1 MPRLDL
7 DWIFISQRS
16 AILCIVLVLV
26 LVGGGT
32 TAYFFLS
39 RAAGPDSVKG
49 DKQIAHFL
57 SIEGTVKVK
66 RTNTSY
72 FLAVNRSTPLET
84 GDTVQTDSDGQA
96 RIQFIDGSTYTLGQ
110 DSTMVIRLHV
120 LDSRNGSSAV
130 NVAVGSGEVK
140 VSTGQRTDS
149 VNEIETSSTSSEM
162 DPNTKATVAATREGT
177 TKIDVASGSAR
188 VTTQD
193 GGKAKVG
200 ADERLEVASS
210 GQIISHEKLLPSPRL
225 SEPTDLAVI
234 RTADDHATINLS
246 WIPVQGAVKYHVA
259 VSTSRFF
266 TKIISE
272 SRDLKSARLVVEKL
286 PPGRYFWQVKAVDG
300 TGKTSGFSDP
310 FQFTLV
316 GKTGEGSRGIEVVL
330 DEVNS
335 LGPNL
340 FEVRGRSVVGA
351 VIKINGNKVSQID
364 AEGRFS
370 ALVKITDIREIVV
383 EAEDPSGNKGRVVK
397 KV

>member
-1 MPRLDL
+1 MPKLDL
-7 DWIFISQRS
+7 DWYFISRRS
-16 AILCIVLVLV
+16 ALLCIVLVLL

-32 TAYFFLS
+32 TAYLFLTK
-39 RAAGPDSVKG
+39 AAGPDNVKG

-66 RTNTSY
+66 RTSTSY

-130 NVAVGSGEVK
+130 NVAVGSGQVK
-140 VSTGQRTDS
+140 VSTGQRGDS
-149 VNEIETSSTSSEM
+149 VNEIETSSTSSDF
-162 DPNTKATVAATREGT
+162 DPNTKATVAATREGN

-193 GGKAKVG
+193 GVKTKVE
-200 ADERLEVASS
+200 ADERLEIASS
-210 GQIISHEKLLPSPRL
+210 GQILSHEKLLPSPRL
-225 SEPTDLAVI
+225 AEPSDLSVI
-234 RTADDHATINLS
+234 RTPEDQATINLS
-246 WIPVQGAVKYHVA
+246 WIPVQGAVRYQVA

-266 TKIISE
+266 TKIVAE
-272 SRDLKSARLVVEKL
+272 SQDLRSARLVVEKL
-286 PPGRYFWQVKAVDG
+286 PAGRYFWQVKAVDA

-316 GKTGEGSRGIEVVL
+316 GKTGEGSHGIDVVL

-340 FEVRGRSVVGA
+340 YEVRGRSVVGA
-351 VIKINGNKVSQID
+351 VVRINGTKVTQID

-370 ALVKITDIREIVV
+370 ALVKITDVREIVV

-397 KV
+397 RV